1 MCRGWGGLAGVKMK
15 PGERVGEKMWEG
27 EKNRLPVFHTFFT
40 AANYKRQIQN

>member
-1 MCRGWGGLAGVKMK
+1 MK
-15 PGERVGEKMWEG
+15 PGERVGEKKWEG